1 MGEKI
6 YLPHSAQFDEM
17 NANLAKIAS
26 ILGMQSYTSSW
37 KGVQNAVRAGI
48 APEIFPVGTQLVVHH
63 DVYGDHLYD
72 VVAHDHYKSV
82 HDENAHT
89 MTLMCHD
96 IITML
101 PYDRLEALYYAE
113 DELPA
118 GTYNFTNPSA
128 QTYLSNGSH
137 QFTITKDVPYGGIL
151 TLSRNLSNS
160 AMSIV
165 VHTSSGADDE
175 ILETVSLTAGSGGV
189 NLGTLGVE
197 LNDYY
202 RAMSGSNNY
211 MESPLRQFLNSSAKE
226 GEVWREPKTKFDR
239 VPSWNANTAGFL
251 RGLDEEFLAVV
262 GEVSVPC
269 YSNIDYE
276 SPDSYVEVGSAYTV
290 NDKFFLAS
298 LCETYGTMEQP
309 TLDESRCFPYF
320 VADYRGL
327 IKYLDGVSENW
338 WTRTVPNYSNA
349 SSRVYG
355 ITLTGGYG
363 PYTTDSSFGVV
374 PVCNI
379 V

>member
-1 MGEKI
+1 MGDKL

-26 ILGMQSYTSSW
+26 MLGMQSYTSSW

-63 DVYGDHLYD
+63 EVYGDHLYD

-96 IITML
+96 IITTL

-113 DELPA
+113 SELPA
-118 GTYNFTNPSA
+118 GTYYFTNPSA
-128 QTYLSNGSH
+128 QVYLSQGSH
-137 QFTITKDVPYGGIL
+137 QFTITKDVPPGGVL
-151 TLSRNLSNS
+151 ALSRALDTSV
-160 AMSIV
+160 MSIV
-165 VHTSSGADDE
+165 VHSSSGADDE
-175 ILETVSLTAGSGGV
+175 VLETVRLTAGSSGV

-197 LNDYY
+197 LNNYY

-211 MESPLRQFLNSSAKE
+211 KESPLRQFLNSSAKE
-226 GEVWREPKTKFDR
+226 GEVWVEPQTKFDR
-239 VPSWNANTAGFL
+239 VPSWNTNTAGFL
-251 RGLDEEFLAVV
+251 RGLDGEFLAVV
-262 GEVSVPC
+262 GAVSVPC

-276 SPDSYVEVGSAYTV
+276 SPDSYVEVGSSYTV
-290 NDKFFLAS
+290 NDKFFIAS
-298 LCETYGTMEQP
+298 LAETEGTLRQP
-309 TLDESRCFPYF
+309 TLDESERFPYF
-320 VADYRGL
+320 IGNDTGI
-327 IKYLDGVSENW
+327 IKYLDGVSETW
-338 WTRTVPNYSNA
+338 WTRTVPETSNS

-355 ITLTGGYG
+355 ITSTGGHG
-363 PYTTDSSFGVV
+363 PYTADLYLGVV